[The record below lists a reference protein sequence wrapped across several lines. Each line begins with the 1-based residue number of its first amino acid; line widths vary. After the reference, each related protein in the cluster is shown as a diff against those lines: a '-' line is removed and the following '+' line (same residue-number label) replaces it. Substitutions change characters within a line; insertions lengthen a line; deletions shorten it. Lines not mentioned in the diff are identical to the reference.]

1 MALISDAC
9 WNSLL
14 CFKASSVLCVGLFVG
29 FVLFLLIV
37 SDFLREARVNA
48 VKRI

>member
-1 MALISDAC
+1 MMHVGIPSFVLR
-9 WNSLL
+9 LL
-14 CFKASSVLCVGLFVG
+14 SVLCVGLFVG